1 MFDERMWRE
10 FPKTVEEFDR
20 AFPDEAACRRFL
32 VELRWGGR
40 PICRKCGGERMWE
53 LTNGRFECRGCGYQ
67 MSVTVGTPLQGTRKP
82 LKLWFRAI
90 WEMVARKNGISAKDL
105 QRILGFG
112 SYETAWS
119 WMHKLRR
126 CMVRANRPPL
136 NGDVMVDD
144 AHLGS
149 KSPHT
154 GRPGSTKA
162 AIFVAAELGGR
173 VRLEHTPDL
182 STRSVSSFVSR
193 NTTEQSCV
201 TTDGYG
207 TYNQNTIPPRQH
219 RQIVVKHL
227 SDKTT
232 DPFLRAHQVIS
243 LMKRWWIGTYHGAIS
258 RKYLQVYLDEFEFRY
273 NRRKTEGVGRIVA
286 RVLQILA
293 ASKPVTYES
302 ITSSSPCPRF
312 AIA

>member
-1 MFDERMWRE
+1 MFDETVWRE
-10 FPKTVEEFDR
+10 FPKTVQEFELT
-20 AFPDEAACRRFL
+20 FPDEAACRQFL
-32 VELRWGGR
+32 VKLRWGDR
-40 PICRKCGGERMWE
+40 PICRRCGSDQMWG
-53 LTNGRFECRGCGYQ
+53 LASGRFECRGCGYQ

-112 SYETAWS
+112 SYETAWT

-136 NGDVMVDD
+136 DGDVMVDD
-144 AHLGS
+144 AHLGA

-154 GRPGSTKA
+154 GRPGATKA
-162 AIFVAAELGGR
+162 AIFAAAEPGGR
-173 VRLEHTPDL
+173 IRLEHTPDL
-182 STRSVSSFVSR
+182 STRSVSSFVTR
-193 NTTEQSCV
+193 NITEQSCV

-207 TYNQNTIPPRQH
+207 TYNRHTIPPRRH
-219 RQIVVKHL
+219 HQIVVKRL
-227 SDKTT
+227 SDRTT
-232 DPFLRAHQVIS
+232 DPFRRAHQVIS
-243 LMKRWWIGTYHGAIS
+243 LMKRWWIGTYHGGIS
-258 RKYLQVYLDEFEFRY
+258 RKHLQAYLDEFEFRY
-273 NRRKTEGVGRIVA
+273 NRRKTEGAGRIVA

-302 ITSSSPCPRF
+302 ITASSPCPRF